1 MATLSANPA
10 FSKVEDAWKTIASLT
25 LRPGKAV
32 HFYKHHYRGSPWLI
46 IADQKNEKYFRCGI
60 NAECFLNLLDGSRTV
75 EQALVQSKHSHSSR
89 LLKRDVILLM
99 GNLQSAGLLEQ
110 DAAQTS
116 DTSLLNPNSTANRWR
131 NPFAVKF
138 PLINPD
144 RMLHKTAHWFRPL
157 FSPVAL
163 FFWVGM
169 VLTGLATVMLNWQAL
184 VEHSESR
191 FADPQNFLWYWLLYP
206 LVKGLHEFGHAYAT
220 KVWGGAV
227 HEMGITFL
235 VFFPVPYVD
244 SSAAHRFSSKSRR
257 MAVCA
262 AGIMVEFFLAASA
275 LLVWV
280 NTDHGLVHDFAF
292 DIVII
297 AGISTLLFNANPLLR
312 FDGYYLLSEL
322 MEIPNL
328 GTRSDQYL
336 GYLFKRYVLDMP
348 DIRTPVSAAGEAK
361 WLATYGICA
370 RIYRVFISLFIAF
383 WIAGK
388 LFIIGVLLAMW
399 GVLGQIVYPLA
410 RSICLLIPAVIRA
423 NKMNRFIAVVSVA
436 SIIFA
441 SILIIP
447 MSHSTYSEG
456 VVNLPE
462 NAYIRASTDGV
473 ITAVY
478 SADGES
484 INNGEIILKLEDIE
498 LEARMHSL
506 VAQLEETRARQQ
518 AAFLQDRS
526 QTDILKAKALGIE
539 TDISVVKEQLA
550 SLEIVSATAGVVSL
564 PMASDLLGRY
574 VKRGDVMG
582 YVAGL
587 SQISA
592 LVAVPQLDIDT
603 VRRDVNSIEVKLSSR
618 PAETLTAEFIREL
631 PQATDRLP
639 NRILGSTSG
648 GRMRVDARDET
659 GMQLLS
665 NIFLVEI
672 ALPLETSGS
681 YLGQRIYVRF
691 VHRRES
697 LGNRLLD
704 RFKQLLLMPPFV

>member
-1 MATLSANPA
+1 MAALTASPA
-10 FSKVEDAWKTIASLT
+10 LGKIEDAWKTIAGLT

-46 IADQKNEKYFRCGI
+46 IADQQNEKYFRCSI
-60 NAECFLNLLDGSRTV
+60 NAEYFLKLLDGSRTV
-75 EQALVQSKHSHSSR
+75 EQALVQSKKSNSSR
-89 LLKRDVILLM
+89 LFKQDIILLM
-99 GNLQSAGLLEQ
+99 GNLKSAGLLEN
-110 DAAQTS
+110 DTAGTS
-116 DTSLLNPNSTANRWR
+116 DTSRLKPKPTASRWR

-138 PLINPD
+138 ALFDPD
-144 RMLHKTAHWFRPL
+144 PMLNKTAHWFRPL

-169 VLTGLATVMLNWQAL
+169 VLAGLATVMLNWQAL
-184 VEHSESR
+184 AAHSESR
-191 FADPQNFLWYWLLYP
+191 FADPQNLLWYWLLYP
-206 LVKGLHEFGHAYAT
+206 LVKGAHEFGHAYAT

-227 HEMGITFL
+227 REMGITFL

-257 MAVCA
+257 IAVCA

-336 GYLFKRYVLDMP
+336 GFLFKRYVLDMP
-348 DIRTPVSAAGEAK
+348 DIRNPVSAIGEAK
-361 WLATYGICA
+361 WLVIYGICA

-388 LFIIGVLLAMW
+388 LFTIGVLLAIW
-399 GVLGQIVYPLA
+399 AVVGQIIYPLA
-410 RSICLLIPAVIRA
+410 RSIYLLIPLVFKA
-423 NKMNRFIAVVSVA
+423 NRMKRFIVVLFVA
-436 SIIFA
+436 SIMLV
-441 SILIIP
+441 SVLIAP
-447 MSHSTYSEG
+447 VSHSTYSEG

-473 ITAVY
+473 ITGVH

-484 INNGEIILKLEDIE
+484 INKGETILKLEDIE

-518 AAFLQDRS
+518 AVFLRDRS
-526 QTDILKAKALGIE
+526 QTDILKAKAFAIKA
-539 TDISVVKEQLA
+539 DITVAMDQLA

-582 YVAGL
+582 YVAGP

-592 LVAVPQLDIDT
+592 LVVVPQLDIDT
-603 VRRDVNSIEVKLSSR
+603 VRREVNSIEVKLSSR
-618 PAETLTAEFIREL
+618 PAETLMAEFLREL

-639 NRILGSTSG
+639 NRILGSGSG

-672 ALPLETSGS
+672 ALPLATSGS

-691 VHRRES
+691 IHCRES

-704 RFKQLLLMPPFV
+704 RFKQILLMPPFV